1 MTCAHCR
8 NALSARADGELPAPE
23 AEALD
28 HHLAGCAACR
38 WWAVAVDAVARW
50 SALATPEPAPDL
62 SQSIL
67 ASLDDQA
74 ARRESMTAGTAQGP
88 RNNQP
93 PDGRR
98 AARVES
104 PLGVSRLGLV
114 LVGLVQLCYAIP
126 GLIGDDG
133 GAPVHIAR
141 EQGSWGFALAFAFL
155 VAAWRPHLVDG
166 LLPFV
171 AALALGLATTAAL
184 DIAGGNT
191 SSVREVS
198 HVAAIIG
205 LALLWSIHWAT
216 RPSGARRPRH
226 RVSVPGTA

>member
-8 NALSARADGELPAPE
+8 DALSARADGELPAAE
-23 AEALD
+23 AEALN

-38 WWAVAVDAVARW
+38 WWEVAVDAVAHW

-67 ASLDDQA
+67 RSLDDQA
-74 ARRESMTAGTAQGP
+74 DRRRAVAGRPAQVSANRPVPG
-88 RNNQP
+88 
-93 PDGRR
+93 GRR
-98 AARVES
+98 AAWLQS

-126 GLIGDDG
+126 GLIGDDS

-141 EQGSWGFALAFAFL
+141 EQGSWGLALAFALL

-171 AALALGLATTAAL
+171 AALAVGLATTAAL
-184 DIAGGNT
+184 DIAAGNT
-191 SSVREVS
+191 SSIREVS

-205 LALLWSIHWAT
+205 LGLLWSIHWMT
-216 RPSGARRPRH
+216 CPGGTQRRRD
-226 RVSVPGTA
+226 RLSAPGTA